1 MSTIDKND
9 RRVAIYFPTVEEKEK
24 FERDAARFGLSMNQL
39 GLMIIRTGAPI
50 VLRSLRQAKKQQN
63 EIVDQIART
72 S

>member
-1 MSTIDKND
+1 MPKKEE

-50 VLRSLRQAKKQQN
+50 VLRSLRQAKKHQN
-63 EIVDQIART
+63 EVIEQISKT
-72 S
+72 P